1 MKTAYTNKFVM
12 YPPRPNGSIVPDTLD
27 KYPGW
32 WGQRKWNGTRNLL
45 IVLPDGSYELWNR
58 HREQHKQYKVTSMMD
73 KSIKEMISKLKKGV
87 FHVFDGEL
95 MDAKTKTLKD
105 RIVMYDVLVYE
116 GFYLLGTTY
125 RERYKIL
132 MDILGTNEHENET
145 GHKLAFKFNENIW
158 LSEVFERDLPKR
170 FDEAM
175 KLDVIEGLVLKDP
188 NGKLE
193 FGIREKNN
201 GSWLIRV
208 RKPHKNYAW

>member
-132 MDILGTNEHENET
+132 MDIL
-145 GHKLAFKFNENIW
+145 
-158 LSEVFERDLPKR
+158 
-170 FDEAM
+170 
-175 KLDVIEGLVLKDP
+175 
-188 NGKLE
+188 
-193 FGIREKNN
+193 
-201 GSWLIRV
+201 
-208 RKPHKNYAW
+208 